1 MIKNQQKPE
10 QQKPIMF
17 LTKAAILLCANDCN
31 RPHGSELH
39 RIPREHE
46 IERDGLMQVQ
56 LKAAENA
63 FLIGVDAGFQ
73 EDSDFGVSVHCFG
86 FRQRAHDTRKDSAAQ
101 RSASHTS

>member
-1 MIKNQQKPE
+1 MNSVYLLKTVSRQVIQNQQKPE

-63 FLIGVDAGFQ
+63 FLICVDAGFQ
-73 EDSDFGVSVHCFG
+73 
-86 FRQRAHDTRKDSAAQ
+86 
-101 RSASHTS
+101 